1 MYWWC
6 FDNGNLWST
15 CLLLVVPFDAIYSRN
30 LVHRDHRHGIWTLTF
45 TALYHRNWTIRGG
58 RYKQQCCNDSN
69 FLALST
75 KVAQSRFFFCAEEN
89 IGIGHMYMWHT
100 ALQEE
105 HLHLSDMTVKKWFGS
120 FLLLLWQENIII
132 PKVFLCL
139 YFVLNLVWL
148 NWLRMMVVEKVP
160 KKILYCTLFFN
171 GPSGHRLTFR
181 KKIV

>member
-6 FDNGNLWST
+6 FDNGNLW
-15 CLLLVVPFDAIYSRN
+15 LLLVVPFDAICYRN
-30 LVHRDHRHGIWTLTF
+30 LVHRDHRHWTLTF

-120 FLLLLWQENIII
+120 FLSLLTVTQENIII
-132 PKVFLCL
+132 PKGFLPAA
-139 YFVLNLVWL
+139 
-148 NWLRMMVVEKVP
+148 LRH
-160 KKILYCTLFFN
+160 
-171 GPSGHRLTFR
+171 GHTVGWVTCFLGHLSPF
-181 KKIV
+181 KLQKS